1 MPLGVD
7 EVDRVGNRGDGRVA
21 GVLRQLQ
28 LQHPLGEERL
38 RGLKHGH
45 EVLGGLGAV
54 VHVEVI
60 GVPEEH
66 DDPLPLHDL
75 PHALLPEEPADLPVY
90 ARYTLPVGE
99 GVAGVHRVG
108 EHVVGELLG
117 GIPVG
122 DAGDQRTV
130 AVAATDAR
138 LLARAHHG
146 VGGAGEEGVER
157 VLNEDG
163 VCAGLVDGLVGDLD
177 SEKLAEGHGVGHGVG
192 GGRRGS
198 VDEVYRA
205 VLL

>member
-75 PHALLPEEPADLPVY
+75 PHALLPEEPADLPV
-90 ARYTLPVGE
+90 LPVGE

-108 EHVVGELLG
+108 EHVVGEILG

-163 VCAGLVDGLVGDLD
+163 VCGVLGGRLGGRLG
-177 SEKLAEGHGVGHGVG
+177 SEKLGEGHGV
-192 GGRRGS
+192 
-198 VDEVYRA
+198 
-205 VLL
+205 VLR